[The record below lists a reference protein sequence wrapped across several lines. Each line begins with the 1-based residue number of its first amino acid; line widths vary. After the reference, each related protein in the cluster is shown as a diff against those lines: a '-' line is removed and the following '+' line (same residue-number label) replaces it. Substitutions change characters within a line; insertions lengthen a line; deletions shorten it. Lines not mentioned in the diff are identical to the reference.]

1 MRDCKFTPVWEVPFI
16 KARRVIKPRDSTSK
30 GAHSH
35 RGPYRQSTNN
45 RQNLAVSL
53 ALRYCFSFIQ
63 AAWVSRLLLG
73 SFGTSQSSIIFSSE
87 VESIAP
93 QSSISEMLIRM

>member
-1 MRDCKFTPVWEVPFI
+1 MQVYPGLGGAIHESKESD
-16 KARRVIKPRDSTSK
+16 KAKRLNKQR
-30 GAHSH
+30 AHSH